1 MLPPFLH
8 SLSQEAAVSSLVT
21 AGPST
26 SPQNRDPACA
36 TRGPDLGGPVSSSR
50 SPTPTLLIVFLTLL
64 TLQSHQDHT
73 DGCCEMDISD
83 EEAGSTRPPT
93 QTLFS
98 QMMADVAATTGDDES
113 DMETSDDEVSQR
125 GKRR

>member
-8 SLSQEAAVSSLVT
+8 SLSQEAAVSSLAT

-26 SPQNRDPACA
+26 APQNRDPACA

-64 TLQSHQDHT
+64 TLLTLQSHQDQT

-83 EEAGSTRPPT
+83 EEAGSTRPP
-93 QTLFS
+93 
-98 QMMADVAATTGDDES
+98 DDES

-125 GKRR
+125 GKRRESWGCRQE